1 MRQGL
6 RQMATSGSGGRH
18 GVGLALAAALL
29 LAGFAGAAQAQAGKR
44 GTYAGTVAVSGTE
57 TEKHGTVNYRATIK
71 VSLPLTEGDERSARA
86 EVDDVDKPSAM
97 ATITQWDVAKR
108 NASPDSDGKITSW
121 KCSLA
126 KPTEVPMNGSGAL
139 NVDYRKKTHSMFV
152 ALVSTKQ
159 IPLDCVNSRSGPY
172 KTQVAVG
179 LFFGTNEPDVL
190 PWKELPFADAARL
203 AAKHV
208 LVPVSNMKGRNAPQE
223 QEWDLRLSR

>member
-1 MRQGL
+1 MRQRVRKILAG
-6 RQMATSGSGGRH
+6 GSGGRH
-18 GVGLALAAALL
+18 GAGCVLAVAVA
-29 LAGFAGAAQAQAGKR
+29 LAGFAGAAQAQAAKR

-71 VSLPLTEGDERSARA
+71 VSLPLTGGDERSARA
-86 EVDDVDKPSAM
+86 EVDDVDKPSSM

-126 KPTEVPMNGSGAL
+126 KPTEVPMNGSGVL

-152 ALVSTKQ
+152 ALASTKQ

-172 KTQVAVG
+172 KTQVAVS
-179 LFFGTNEPDVL
+179 LFFGTNEPDVH
-190 PWKELPFADAARL
+190 PWKELPFADASRL
-203 AAKHV
+203 TAKHV
-208 LVPVSNMKGRNAPQE
+208 LVPVSHMKGRNAPQE